1 MPKRE
6 KQDES
11 KMDLDATA
19 GQDGQ
24 AASSED
30 AVPIDLEKL
39 KSEGQPSEEDV
50 AKRREQ
56 MAAEKA
62 SRKEERRKRR
72 ETSRNPFVRF
82 GLMIGRTA
90 HEIGQI
96 VWPSGKTTAKMSV
109 ATVIVVVLLAAF
121 IIGMDFGASKL
132 VGLLYS
138 LRP

>member
-6 KQDES
+6 KQDEN
-11 KMDLDATA
+11 KMDLDAA
-19 GQDGQ
+19 IRQDEQ
-24 AASSED
+24 VSSED
-30 AVPIDLEKL
+30 AVPINLGEL
-39 KSEGQPSEEDV
+39 KRDGQPSEEDV

-56 MAAEKA
+56 RAAEKA
-62 SRKEERRKRR
+62 VRKEERRKRH
-72 ETSRNPFVRF
+72 EASRNPFIRF
-82 GLMIGRTA
+82 GLMLGRTV

-96 VWPSGKTTAKMSV
+96 VWPSGKTTARMSV

>member
-1 MPKRE
+1 MPKRD

-11 KMDLDATA
+11 KMDLDATV
-19 GQDGQ
+19 GQDEQ
-24 AASSED
+24 VSPED
-30 AVPIDLEKL
+30 AVPIDLGKL
-39 KSEGQPSEEDV
+39 KRDGQPSEEDV

-56 MAAEKA
+56 RAAEKA
-62 SRKEERRKRR
+62 ARKEERRKRH
-72 ETSRNPFVRF
+72 ESSRNPFVRF
-82 GLMIGRTA
+82 GFMLGRTA

-96 VWPSGKTTAKMSV
+96 VWPSGKTTARMSV

>member
-1 MPKRE
+1 MPKKE

-11 KMDLDATA
+11 KMDLDATI

-24 AASSED
+24 VSSED
-30 AVPIDLEKL
+30 AVPIDLGEL
-39 KSEGQPSEEDV
+39 KRGEQLSEEDV

-56 MAAEKA
+56 RAAEKA
-62 SRKEERRKRR
+62 ARKEERRKRR
-72 ETSRNPFVRF
+72 EASRNPFVRF
-82 GLMIGRTA
+82 GLMLGRTV

-96 VWPSGKTTAKMSV
+96 VWPSGKTTVGMSV